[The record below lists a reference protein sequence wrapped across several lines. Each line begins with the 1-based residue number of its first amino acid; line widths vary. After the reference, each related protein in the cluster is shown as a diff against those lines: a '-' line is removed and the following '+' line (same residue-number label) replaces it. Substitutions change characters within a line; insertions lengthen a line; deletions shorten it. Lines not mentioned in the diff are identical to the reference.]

1 MRGLRRKGER
11 MAQAKM
17 KTPAQ
22 LRRIYGLARERGLDD
37 EMLHAYVC
45 QLTGRESLKD
55 LTMKEAARVID
66 ALGPSGGFT
75 AGGITPRQW
84 KYMLGLAKEL
94 GWTDR
99 EGNADTKKLDEF
111 ALRNYKKYAVRW
123 LTVREAGK
131 MIEGLKAIMEK
142 DTHAGKKARQA

>member
-1 MRGLRRKGER
+1 

-37 EMLHAYVC
+37 EMLHTYIF

-66 ALGPSGGFT
+66 ALGASGGFT
-75 AGGITPRQW
+75 AGGITLRQR

-94 GWTDR
+94 GWIDG
-99 EGNADTKKLDEF
+99 EGNADLKKLDEF
-111 ALRNYKKYAVRW
+111 ALRNYKKYSVKW

-131 MIEGLKAIMEK
+131 MIEGLKAIAEK
-142 DTHAGKKARQA
+142 DRHADKKARQA